1 MVLVGGVLTGY
12 VPLSPTKIDFSSDLE
27 KDNKKKK
34 VCNKEGVSVSGA
46 EDWMGTMRGLW
57 RREGERIGKRER
69 VGKRE
74 EGRDKGE
81 GMQGEGEG
89 REKG

>member
-46 EDWMGTMRGLW
+46 GRTGW
-57 RREGERIGKRER
+57 ER
-69 VGKRE
+69 
-74 EGRDKGE
+74 
-81 GMQGEGEG
+81 
-89 REKG
+89 